1 MSLALRNKQL
11 MVLFILALVTLLII
25 TFVIM
30 SVTHFAFIQSFS
42 LPNLIYPRG

>member
-11 MVLFILALVTLLII
+11 MVLFILALVTLLVV

-30 SVTHFAFIQSFS
+30 SVTHFAFIHSFS
-42 LPNLIYPRG
+42 LPNVIYPRG